1 MVFPG
6 NLVDFIL
13 AWIIATILIAI
24 GVAILFGLEHHRIV
38 VGVIAGLL
46 YGLLLLRQKKLRGV
60 VLAHAV
66 TNFGLGVYV
75 LATGNWAFW

>member
-1 MVFPG
+1 M
-6 NLVDFIL
+6 
-13 AWIIATILIAI
+13 

-46 YGLLLLRQKKLRGV
+46 YGLLLVYQKTLRGF

-75 LATGNWAFW
+75 VVTGNWAFW